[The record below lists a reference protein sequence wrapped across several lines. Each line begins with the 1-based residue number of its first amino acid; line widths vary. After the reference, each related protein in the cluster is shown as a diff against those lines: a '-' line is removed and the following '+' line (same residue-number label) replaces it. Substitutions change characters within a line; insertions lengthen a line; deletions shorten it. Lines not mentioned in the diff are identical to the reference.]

1 VQGANAV
8 TQVPL
13 SEVANVHL
21 VSGPY
26 YIYREQQERYVPV
39 KFSVRGRDLGSTV
52 LEAQERVAQ
61 QVKIPSGYRVEWVG
75 EFGNLKNALQRLA
88 VAVPIAIALILLLL
102 FTSFG
107 TLRDTLL
114 AGSAIPMALIGG
126 VLALFLLDMPFSI
139 SAAIGFVALFGIAAM
154 NGIMVLSCYNRIV
167 DTGRAPE
174 EALRETCGVQM
185 RPVLMTCSA
194 ACVGLLPAAFST
206 AIGSQVQRP
215 LAVVVVGGT
224 LLAPCL
230 FLTVLPAAI
239 GLFSRR
245 RPRTVPAATVV
256 EAH

>member
-1 VQGANAV
+1 

-61 QVKIPSGYRVEWVG
+61 QVKIPAGYRVEWVG
-75 EFGNLKNALQRLA
+75 QFGTLKNALQRLA
-88 VAVPIAIALILLLL
+88 VAVPIAIAVILLLL
-102 FTSFG
+102 FTSSG

-126 VLALFLLDMPFSI
+126 VLALFLADMPFSI

-167 DTGRAPE
+167 DAGR
-174 EALRETCGVQM
+174 
-185 RPVLMTCSA
+185 
-194 ACVGLLPAAFST
+194 
-206 AIGSQVQRP
+206 
-215 LAVVVVGGT
+215 
-224 LLAPCL
+224 
-230 FLTVLPAAI
+230 
-239 GLFSRR
+239 
-245 RPRTVPAATVV
+245 
-256 EAH
+256 